1 MWRLDG
7 VWILE
12 TAAYASHTLA
22 SPFSLSPSHRGN
34 IPLLWPELAFSDVAA
49 VTGKHRVSFWRTKR
63 PSLLPYLAFSGAWV
77 LLCIPP
83 PWRPR
88 NPKGQLTQLWKTV
101 KILTLAINAYK
112 LGNLSCFI
120 KLSPGTRR
128 HWRPL
133 IEKKQKTNDWPCP
146 FLIYQFLPE
155 PFVLQASV
163 TYRPSCPLL

>member
-1 MWRLDG
+1 MPPTPWPLPFPFPHPIEGIFHCCDLSWPSRTSLQWRANIGFLSEG
-7 VWILE
+7 LSGRPCYHILRSRE
-12 TAAYASHTLA
+12 PGCCCS
-22 SPFSLSPSHRGN
+22 S
-34 IPLLWPELAFSDVAA
+34 
-49 VTGKHRVSFWRTKR
+49 
-63 PSLLPYLAFSGAWV
+63 
-77 LLCIPP
+77 PP

-163 TYRPSCPLL
+163 TYRPSCLLL